1 MIEKIKGKFS
11 ENTWNATIV
20 GIVIFCL
27 FAFRRADTYI
37 NNYIGKLS
45 FFNSSQNVSLV
56 YLNKLL
62 IALISY
68 LPFTFFTFFDTWLN
82 VIIYCRKTQIN
93 TIINRNI

>member
-68 LPFTFFTFFDTWLN
+68 LPFTFLLFDTWLN